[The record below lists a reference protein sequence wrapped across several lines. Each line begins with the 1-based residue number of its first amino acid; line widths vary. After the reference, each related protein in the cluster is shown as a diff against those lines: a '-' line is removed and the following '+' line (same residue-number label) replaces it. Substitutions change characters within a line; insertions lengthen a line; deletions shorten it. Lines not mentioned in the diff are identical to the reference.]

1 MHPDDPTTHVAVMKS
16 VQSAAT
22 VTLAEGTIGFATRY
36 KLGSCLY
43 ITANKGVGKIRS
55 SSAFDPLIDNSG
67 LNPYLYPISNRTLRK
82 SADTMYYKEFAGG
95 VKWLITSYQS
105 VGDLKSNTFQFLI
118 LDEWDEAP
126 AEVDNQGDLAGV
138 IEGRTL
144 GVRTFKILMISTASE
159 SGSSRIWRSYLE
171 GDQREFFVP
180 CPICGDIQTL
190 ELKTRNTAYGL
201 TFGQTKDKETGK
213 KILDVDSVRYIC
225 KHCKGE
231 FFEPS
236 KRDICIR
243 AAEGEGGWSP
253 TWKDSEYKPK
263 SPHHRSYFAGGLISP
278 FLSWPRICEGF
289 IGTKFGDDLLAL
301 KSFKINVIGGPW
313 QRVETSKSW
322 EDLRDRAEPYILG
335 TVPEGGLRIYGGVD
349 VQGDRLEIAVWAVG
363 AGMEKWL
370 VDYRVWYGSPE
381 TLTDSVWGKLHQYAY
396 DHKFS
401 IQGAQVE
408 ISRIAIDCGWDPKY
422 KRPKDW
428 QDKSHT
434 VFSFLALRSDKF
446 IAVRGAGEM
455 IATMDIVKPM
465 RLKGAPIARRW
476 DVNSSVIKEMIMR
489 YIDILGGPQA
499 MHFPAA
505 RNDEGVE
512 RSMGEDFFRGFLSER
527 YQEIGKGKMGWS
539 RIYRDN
545 EPLDAT
551 IYAIGAMYADGV
563 HQHQDGWWEDYKR
576 GVFG

>member
-1 MHPDDPTTHVAVMKS
+1 M
-16 VQSAAT
+16 
-22 VTLAEGTIGFATRY
+22 
-36 KLGSCLY
+36 
-43 ITANKGVGKIRS
+43 
-55 SSAFDPLIDNSG
+55 
-67 LNPYLYPISNRTLRK
+67 
-82 SADTMYYKEFAGG
+82 
-95 VKWLITSYQS
+95 
-105 VGDLKSNTFQFLI
+105 
-118 LDEWDEAP
+118 
-126 AEVDNQGDLAGV
+126 
-138 IEGRTL
+138 
-144 GVRTFKILMISTASE
+144 
-159 SGSSRIWRSYLE
+159 
-171 GDQREFFVP
+171 
-180 CPICGDIQTL
+180 
-190 ELKTRNTAYGL
+190 
-201 TFGQTKDKETGK
+201 
-213 KILDVDSVRYIC
+213 
-225 KHCKGE
+225 
-231 FFEPS
+231 
-236 KRDICIR
+236 
-243 AAEGEGGWSP
+243 
-253 TWKDSEYKPK
+253 
-263 SPHHRSYFAGGLISP
+263 
-278 FLSWPRICEGF
+278 
-289 IGTKFGDDLLAL
+289 
-301 KSFKINVIGGPW
+301 
-313 QRVETSKSW
+313 
-322 EDLRDRAEPYILG
+322 G

-349 VQGDRLEIAVWAVG
+349 VQGDRLEISVWAVG

-381 TLTDSVWGKLHQYAY
+381 TLTDSVWANLHQYAY

-512 RSMGEDFFRGFLSER
+512 RPMGEDFFRGFLSER
-527 YQEIGKGKMGWS
+527 YQEIGKGKMGWA
-539 RIYRDN
+539 RIYRNN